1 MSNAIIEF
9 EDVSLIF
16 KLFFNTNPTLKDS
29 FLSFIHRQNNRN
41 IKTKSEDFYALN
53 GVTFKVSEG
62 EKLGIIGL
70 NGAGKSTLLK
80 IIAGIYAPHSGKVI
94 VRGRV
99 TPLIELGAGVN
110 PDYTGRENI
119 YLYGAIHGLSP
130 KEMKEKEN
138 EIIEFAELG
147 YHIDVPAK
155 YYSSGMYSRLIF
167 SIACMTNPD
176 ILIVDEVFSAGD
188 ARFVQKAMN
197 RTLELF
203 DQSQAVLFV
212 SHNLDQVQ
220 KICSRVI
227 VLHHGKIVNDG
238 EPKEMID
245 FYLNEIVAQKT
256 PTR

>member
-1 MSNAIIEF
+1 MNNTIIEF
-9 EDVSLIF
+9 ENVSLIF
-16 KLFFNTNPTLKDS
+16 KLYFNTNPTLKDS
-29 FLSFIHRQNNRN
+29 FLSFIHARTSNGA
-41 IKTKSEDFYALN
+41 KTKSEDFYALN
-53 GVTFKVSEG
+53 NISFTIDEG
-62 EKLGIIGL
+62 TKLGIIGL

-80 IIAGIYAPHSGKVI
+80 IIAGIYAPHTGRVV

-110 PDYTGRENI
+110 PEYTGRENI

-130 KEMKEKEN
+130 KEMKKKED

-147 YHIDVPAK
+147 HHIDVPAK
-155 YYSSGMYSRLIF
+155 YYSSGMFSRLIF

-212 SHNLDQVQ
+212 SHSLDQVK
-220 KICSRVI
+220 KICNRVM
-227 VLHHGKIVNDG
+227 VLHHGEIVNDG
-238 EPKEMID
+238 DPKDMID
-245 FYLNEIVAQKT
+245 YYLQEIVAQKSVT
-256 PTR
+256 S

>member
-1 MSNAIIEF
+1 MNNSIIEF
-9 EDVSLIF
+9 ENVSLIF
-16 KLFFNTNPTLKDS
+16 KLYFNTNPTLKDS
-29 FLSFIHRQNNRN
+29 FLSVIHSRNNN
-41 IKTKSEDFYALN
+41 GVKTKSEDFYALKN
-53 GVTFKVSEG
+53 VSFDIYEG
-62 EKLGIIGL
+62 TKLGIIGL

-110 PDYTGRENI
+110 PEYTGRENI

-130 KEMKEKEN
+130 KEMKTKEDD
-138 EIIEFAELG
+138 IIEFAELG
-147 YHIDVPAK
+147 HHIDVPAK
-155 YYSSGMYSRLIF
+155 YYSSGMFSRLIF

-212 SHNLDQVQ
+212 SHGLDQVLE
-220 KICSRVI
+220 ICNRVI
-227 VLHHGKIVNDG
+227 VLHKGEIINDG
-238 EPKEMID
+238 IPEEMID
-245 FYLNEIVAQKT
+245 FYLKEIVAQK
-256 PTR
+256 PSTR